1 MNIHGRTVLAGQV
14 DSAVGEVHGVGDH
27 ARHDEEQQANAIGN
41 GDHGVDITAQ
51 LAFAFRI
58 EKRTAPTQCHN
69 GDTNDRPRQPT
80 AHCLLHGGSLGIF
93 NVTIAII

>member
-1 MNIHGRTVLAGQV
+1 MKYMLLIYWNPAEMPAYTP
-14 DSAVGEVHGVGDH
+14 
-27 ARHDEEQQANAIGN
+27 EEQQANAIGN

-69 GDTNDRPRQPT
+69 GDTNDCPRQPT

-93 NVTIAII
+93 NVTIAIV